1 VQDFAPVKARRVLVV
16 DDDPDIRE
24 LLVSVL
30 TDDGYEA
37 ESARNGRDAL
47 EVLDRFRADV
57 IVLDLMMPV
66 MDGWTF
72 AERMKEK
79 WTIPIVVL
87 SAATEVRHP
96 SPSIS
101 TRSSHASHA
110 SREVT
115 PPSRPRVAHGVA
127 DQGVTSAVRI
137 FTLK

>member
-1 VQDFAPVKARRVLVV
+1 MKLAPSASEPSCARLPPVSARRVLVV

-47 EVLDRFRADV
+47 EVLDRWTADV

-87 SAATEVRHP
+87 SAATEVRK
-96 SPSIS
+96 
-101 TRSSHASHA
+101 HADRMGA
-110 SREVT
+110 ADVIPKPFDIDT
-115 PPSRPRVAHGVA
+115 LLPCIARVARG
-127 DQGVTSAVRI
+127 DTG
-137 FTLK
+137 